1 MLLLK
6 ITMNEMHKIKN
17 ATESISN
24 SRKIFEAQ
32 DKKIEISQPED
43 KEAKRMK
50 RCERTCANFGITFTV
65 TTCTL
70 LEPQKEERGRK
81 GQRLYFKK

>member
-6 ITMNEMHKIKN
+6 ITMKEMHKIKN

-32 DKKIEISQPED
+32 TRKLKLASQRTKK
-43 KEAKRMK
+43 
-50 RCERTCANFGITFTV
+50 
-65 TTCTL
+65 
-70 LEPQKEERGRK
+70 QKE
-81 GQRLYFKK
+81 